1 MTTATRPETVSVV
14 PARPRA
20 ATAGLWTLQ
29 VLLALG
35 FIGGSGLPK
44 LLGESYAVQIFADLG
59 SGQWLRI
66 VIGLCE
72 VAGGIG
78 LLVPRLA
85 GLAAACLVAL
95 MVGAT
100 GAQLFFLSEGYW
112 YTPVIVGA
120 LLAVIA
126 WARRAEITALLGRS
140 SSPIGVLS

>member
-1 MTTATRPETVSVV
+1 MTTATRTESVV
-14 PARPRA
+14 VSPARPRA

-29 VLLALG
+29 VLLALL
-35 FIGGSGLPK
+35 FVGGSGLPK
-44 LLGESYAVQIFADLG
+44 LVGESYAVQIFEELG

-100 GAQLFFLSEGYW
+100 AAQLFFLDAGYW
-112 YTPVIVGA
+112 YTPVIVGV

-126 WARRAEITALLGRS
+126 WTRRTETAALVTRA
-140 SSPIGVLS
+140 